1 VAEGE
6 GRTDNKKELKLKTE
20 ARKRENK
27 ITKTEKKHND
37 LFVF

>member
-20 ARKRENK
+20 AKKREK
-27 ITKTEKKHND
+27 TK
-37 LFVF
+37 